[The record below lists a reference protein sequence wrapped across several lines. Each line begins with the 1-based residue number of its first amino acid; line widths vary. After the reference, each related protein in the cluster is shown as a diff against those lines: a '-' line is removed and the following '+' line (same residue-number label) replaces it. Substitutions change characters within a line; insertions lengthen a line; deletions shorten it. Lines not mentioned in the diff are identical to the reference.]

1 MKLQVATYAGHA
13 LRSLGEVFPSA
24 GAAGLVACASL
35 HLKKKLKEEEERLN
49 VKKVKEKKKDPLAN
63 ANKCRS
69 WRARMPEKKKQ
80 ESKLNDKKQKKVVRD
95 KLPESEKA
103 KERKKNSQRMKQTR
117 NMK

>member
-35 HLKKKLKEEEERLN
+35 HLKKKLKEEEEERLN
-49 VKKVKEKKKDPLAN
+49 VKEVKEKKKDPLAN

-80 ESKLNDKKQKKVVRD
+80 ESRLNDKKRKKVVRD

-103 KERKKNSQRMKQTR
+103 KGRRML
-117 NMK
+117 NE